1 MKTVNLDSLTLYEK
15 NANIHPD
22 AQIDQLANSIT
33 EWGWTIPILI
43 DENSQIIAG
52 HGRYYAAKK
61 LGMNSAPCITITG
74 WSEKQKRAYVLADNK
89 WAENSKWPDELLKAE
104 LSEILS
110 EGYDLNLLGFEQFD
124 FDNDVYLDLPN
135 TTKPA
140 TEFDAK
146 DNVAVKVRIRIINTD
161 GKVLPAVTSNEYL
174 LRGFVLDLRKTG
186 STLLFSFL

>member
-1 MKTVNLDSLTLYEK
+1 MRVEVTWE
-15 NANIHPD
+15 P
-22 AQIDQLANSIT
+22 
-33 EWGWTIPILI
+33 
-43 DENSQIIAG
+43 
-52 HGRYYAAKK
+52 KK
-61 LGMNSAPCITITG
+61 LLPYASLDPVVFGKLFS
-74 WSEKQKRAYVLADNK
+74 Q
-89 WAENSKWPDELLKAE
+89 
-104 LSEILS
+104 EIDDTNID
-110 EGYDLNLLGFEQFD
+110 GYRVEQFD